1 MYTAV
6 HSLCTDTSAGYP
18 PQFPFRL
25 NIVTLIACIREKNY
39 FPLANT
45 GARQWLC
52 PLFMVE
58 SVVNYGPKIQYEL
71 RGSRL
76 FLIVCLVTK

>member
-25 NIVTLIACIREKNY
+25 NIATLIACIREKMI
-39 FPLANT
+39 FPWQT
-45 GARQWLC
+45 Q
-52 PLFMVE
+52 
-58 SVVNYGPKIQYEL
+58 EL
-71 RGSRL
+71 VSGCVHYL
-76 FLIVCLVTK
+76 

>member
-25 NIVTLIACIREKNY
+25 NIVTLIACIREKII
-39 FPLANT
+39 FPWET
-45 GARQWLC
+45 Q
-52 PLFMVE
+52 
-58 SVVNYGPKIQYEL
+58 EL
-71 RGSRL
+71 VSGCVHYL
-76 FLIVCLVTK
+76 

>member
-25 NIVTLIACIREKNY
+25 NIVTLIACIREKII
-39 FPLANT
+39 FPWQT
-45 GARQWLC
+45 
-52 PLFMVE
+52 LFMME
-58 SVVNYGPKIQYEL
+58 SVVNYGPRK
-71 RGSRL
+71 
-76 FLIVCLVTK
+76 FNMN

>member
-25 NIVTLIACIREKNY
+25 NIVTLIACIREKII
-39 FPLANT
+39 FPWQTQELVSGCVHYLWWSLLLITA
-45 GARQWLC
+45 
-52 PLFMVE
+52 
-58 SVVNYGPKIQYEL
+58 PK
-71 RGSRL
+71 
-76 FLIVCLVTK
+76 FNMN